1 MVDVNFNVFVSF
13 WNNLESIESQI
24 RRTFLKFIST
34 ITNNFIMEIVKK
46 HNTICF
52 CYVSYTCIICSDTDI
67 SWMEMMEISSNCR

>member
-52 CYVSYTCIICSDTDI
+52 CYVSYTCIHIHVSYAVIRTYHG
-67 SWMEMMEISSNCR
+67 WK